1 MQKGLTSEVFDSQEV
16 FRALLIAMANPGTI
30 IRPDIELNTP
40 GAIHKAAGAILL
52 TLLDFE
58 TPFWFDL
65 DKDAEDIKWIRF
77 HTGAPYTFSP
87 KNALFAL
94 ITDQET
100 QNKPAKFNPGT
111 IEDPHESTTLII
123 QTRGIDTKGGMRLT
137 GPGIERESFVR
148 LNGINQELLHQRSE
162 VVHEYPFGID
172 MIFVWEDTFLAIPR
186 TSHLEIL

>member
-1 MQKGLTSEVFDSQEV
+1 MQKGLESEVFDSQEV
-16 FRALLIAMANPGTI
+16 FRALLIAMANPGAFTRLSI
-30 IRPDIELNTP
+30 DLNPP
-40 GAIHKAAGAILL
+40 GFLHKAAGAILL

-77 HTGAPYTFSP
+77 HTGAPFTFSP

-94 ITDQET
+94 ITDPENLNRPT
-100 QNKPAKFNPGT
+100 SFNPGT
-111 IEDPHESTTLII
+111 IDAPHESTTLII

-148 LNGINQELLHQRSE
+148 LNGIKESFLHQRAAL
-162 VVHEYPFGID
+162 VHEYPFGID
-172 MIFVWEDTFLAIPR
+172 MIFVWEDAFTAIPR